1 MSIIIIAENDLQKVH
16 AGHSVGWSLKVNTDA
31 LKITFSFRITTG
43 PNAEDSPEW
52 SVYFKK
58 NNDEIWNSC
67 SSKTEVEVDFSEKD
81 QYALEVTCPD
91 GARYDDT
98 VSITVNVSTKGEIC
112 SKEFTARATQSIMV
126 LKTQI
131 DHEKSVVDSLS
142 SKANI
147 GQKDIYAILSPATLR
162 GYVFVEGM
170 NTDCM
175 REKIKDIR
183 KARSFITDKKRSKGD
198 QSIIGE
204 TTIEDIDHYLM
215 PLSTVVGIVEG
226 DLVELVNGPFKGEKA
241 RVQQIDQSKEE
252 ITVELIEAMVPIPIT
267 VKGDSVRIIEKER

>member
-1 MSIIIIAENDLQKVH
+1 MSLIVVAENDLQKVH
-16 AGHSVGWSLKVNTDA
+16 AGHSVSWVLKVSVDA
-31 LKITFSFRITTG
+31 PRIKFSFKTTTG

-52 SVYFKK
+52 SICFKK
-58 NNDEIWNSC
+58 NNDEIWNDRN
-67 SSKTEVEVDFSEKD
+67 SKAEVEVDFFNKD
-81 QYALEVTCPD
+81 QYVLEVTCPD

-98 VSITVNVSTKGEIC
+98 VSITVNVSAKEEIC
-112 SKEFTARATQSIMV
+112 SKEFTACATQSIMV
-126 LKTQI
+126 LKTQV
-131 DHEKSVVDSLS
+131 DHEKNVADSLS
-142 SKANI
+142 SRANV

-183 KARSFITDKKRSKGD
+183 KARSFITDKKRSRGD
-198 QSIIGE
+198 QNMIGE
-204 TTIEDIDHYLM
+204 TTIEDISHYLT
-215 PLSTVVGIVEG
+215 PLSTVVGIIEG

-267 VKGDSVRIIEKER
+267 VRGDSVRVIEKER